1 MNRDGTVLIRKR
13 ALRICAVLMLSASS
27 LFAGGPVYSRFGIGD
42 RTFFGSSRMFAMANT
57 GISLYGD
64 GFINRINPAGLA
76 GISETRISGGFEYL
90 NFSSTD
96 NLGKGSFA
104 RGEFEGLAFAF
115 PVSKDHGVTLLLEST
130 PYSTVHY
137 ALERTDS
144 QLGATSQQRFY
155 GNGGLTALGLG
166 GSYALSQHAIV
177 GAKLNYLFGGIRQ
190 INKIDFDD
198 LSYTDSELQRARYHS
213 GYNVTLGTNYHGFAD
228 IFDAPVLKAL
238 SIGAVFSTPAKLYV
252 REEIFHL
259 IDAASDT
266 IRIRPGSVTIPVAW
280 GIGLSSVLSERFIV
294 AGDLFVQHWKPANFP
309 DDPAVEIR
317 NSSRLSLGF
326 EALPL
331 RNTDSYWGRV
341 AYRAGIAYHSSYIK
355 IGPDPINEFL
365 VSGGLGLPIGPNSRL
380 NLGLQFGV
388 RGTTNNNLQRDTIL
402 RLSLSLSASEA
413 WFIRFEE
420 D

>member
-1 MNRDGTVLIRKR
+1 MKKRFFHVSVVLI
-13 ALRICAVLMLSASS
+13 LSASS
-27 LFAGGPVYSRFGIGD
+27 LFAGGSIYSRFGIGD
-42 RTFFGSSRMFAMANT
+42 RTFFGSSRMFGMANT
-57 GISLYGD
+57 GIALYGD
-64 GFINRINPAGLA
+64 GFINRMNPAGLA

-90 NFSSTD
+90 NFSSKD
-96 NLGKGSFA
+96 NFGKGTFA

-166 GSYALSQHAIV
+166 GSYALSQHAVV

-190 INKIDFDD
+190 TNKIDFDD
-198 LSYTDSELQRARYHS
+198 PTYTDSELQRARYHS
-213 GYNVTLGTNYHGFAD
+213 GFNLTFGTNYHGFANL
-228 IFDAPVLKAL
+228 FDTPFLETL
-238 SIGAVFSTPAKLYV
+238 SIGAVFSTSATLNV

-259 IDAASDT
+259 VNAASDT
-266 IRIRPGSVTIPVAW
+266 IRVGSGSVTIPIAW
-280 GIGLSSVLSERFIV
+280 GVGLSSLLSERYMV
-294 AGDLFVQHWKPANFP
+294 AGDLFVQHWKSANVP

-317 NSSRLSLGF
+317 KSARLSFGF
-326 EALPL
+326 EALPA
-331 RNTDSYWGRV
+331 RNTDSYWERV
-341 AYRAGIAYHSSYIK
+341 AYRAGIAYHSSYLR
-355 IGPDPINEFL
+355 IGTNSIDEFL

-388 RGTTNNNLQRDTIL
+388 RGTTKNNLQRDTIL